1 MGQNI
6 RIKDLWT
13 PPQTPPLFC
22 FLTPNFYVDDFYII
36 LMFYFRIL
44 MMEATIDFII
54 CNFDVLSANAFTDL
68 PFATF
73 AQW

>member
-36 LMFYFRIL
+36 LMFYFRMCIDCQDDVTSWLHNVIL
-44 MMEATIDFII
+44 SMGQSE
-54 CNFDVLSANAFTDL
+54 CQSKCGS
-68 PFATF
+68 
-73 AQW
+73 W